1 MYAQP
6 SAKHRVATGFSA
18 TTTNIVTAY
27 QGSGFGFVS
36 PLSTRTAS
44 AKTKG
49 QTGDNVQSTSSENGL
64 SQSISP
70 VCETTDF
77 STSSRNLS
85 TFLTYAH
92 SDGTSGQTNTGFS
105 TTSMDREANVTQ
117 TTSFVEANGNSFI
130 TFSATDDN
138 EIGESEGVF
147 NSGSGNV
154 IESSTYFEGYASTGL
169 TIGFTMNQGGRSEN
183 QAKNKTAGNSE
194 DGYQFENLTQTTVFN
209 GATVN
214 DQTRET
220 IKNGTELVI
229 GSTRSFFTNATRSSG
244 GTPASRFPANET
256 DYDSDDPN
264 NGAATP
270 TTGAYNIPSITHKT
284 LLDTTTSENFDVFY
298 TDTETVSTRLNYTVS
313 TTGET
318 SPTTTS
324 STSFRTTNT
333 ATPVW
338 THPFEPFHITQTVE
352 TYLTETSQVETFFE
366 TTTLTS
372 TISGPGAFVS
382 GGSVLKNSVVVGN
395 MATEKSLFNPANSG
409 SFFTYTTDGQSGGAI
424 RSVDVRTT
432 TTRDSVYT
440 VLSTSLSAYDV
451 ESSSIETFVNSSFQ
465 FGNISN
471 AMAVGSAFTR
481 ERRES
486 ITGLNTNS
494 NRSKAL
500 IETENQSA
508 RLQAT
513 ETGTHYIFTEATF
526 TFLGS
531 EGFTFYTQTE
541 STTSDGSYT
550 TTRSQAT
557 MVEDGNTIVRSR
569 VTIPNVTYSSAATLK
584 FPVRFAESHYASEY
598 GRVTENTED
607 NLLSGKVYTRD
618 KDPLFGGYQKQ
629 YTNVVSNA
637 GVKYRNISIVDHII
651 TTTQIANPGVASI
664 PLTIN
669 SAESSSYVS
678 SFNFPF
684 LTLKLNSYFTF
695 IPETSY
701 GNIYTSVN
709 RGSASFNHFENDLS
723 RIRYKHSK
731 TYLVTAQNIGAS
743 ATQDIEVTSTDVSL
757 LDGAVKVGAAVAFA
771 GASKTTFSQQNP
783 FFNEKHA
790 IGGKAFTNDPGF
802 SMIEGVPHNS
812 YLFDSIGSTVISGD
826 PQSIDD
832 NTGGTVTTSL
842 PTSVMIFRNLN
853 TFVTADTFQGDKFY
867 QRCAADYRS
876 TI

>member
-6 SAKHRVATGFSA
+6 SAKHRVATGFAA
-18 TTTNIVTAY
+18 TTTNIVTSY

-36 PLSTRTAS
+36 PLSTRTES

-49 QTGDNVQSTSSENGL
+49 QTGDNIQSTSSENGL
-64 SQSISP
+64 SQSINE
-70 VCETTDF
+70 VCETTEF
-77 STSSRNLS
+77 STSSRNFS
-85 TFLTYAH
+85 TVLTYAH
-92 SDGTSGQTNTGFS
+92 SDDSSGQTNTGFS
-105 TTSMDREANVTQ
+105 TTSMDREANVTR
-117 TTSFVEANGNSFI
+117 TTSFVEGSGNSYI
-130 TFSATDDN
+130 SYSTTFEN
-138 EIGESEGVF
+138 EIGESEGDF
-147 NSGSGNV
+147 NSGSGDV

-169 TIGFTMNQGGRSEN
+169 TIGLTMNQGGQSKNE
-183 QAKNKTAGNSE
+183 AKNKTAGNSD
-194 DGYQFENLTQTTVFN
+194 DGYEFENITQTTVFN

-244 GTPASRFPANET
+244 GTPATRFPANET

-270 TTGAYNIPSITHKT
+270 TNGVYNIPSITQKT
-284 LLDTTTSENFDVFY
+284 SLDTTTIENYDVYY
-298 TDTETVSTRLNYTVS
+298 TDTETTSTRLNYTVS

-338 THPFEPFHITQTVE
+338 THPFEFFHITQTVE
-352 TYLTETSQVETFFE
+352 TYLTETSEVESFFE

-372 TISGPGAFVS
+372 TISGPGAFIT
-382 GGSVLKNSVVVGN
+382 GGSVLKNSVVVGD
-395 MATEKSLFNPANSG
+395 MATEQSVFNPANSG
-409 SFFTYTTDGQSGGAI
+409 SFFIYTTDGQSGGEI
-424 RSVDVRTT
+424 SSVDVRTT
-432 TTRDSVYT
+432 TTRNSVYT
-440 VLSTSLSAYDV
+440 ILSTSRSAYNV

-486 ITGLNTNS
+486 FSALNTNS

-500 IETENQSA
+500 IENENQSA

-513 ETGTHYIFTEATF
+513 ETGTHYVFTEATF

-531 EGFTFYTQTE
+531 EGFTFYTQTK

-550 TTRSQAT
+550 TTRSQDT
-557 MVEDGNTIVRSR
+557 MIEDGNTIVRSR
-569 VTIPNVTYSSAATLK
+569 VAIPNVTYSSAATLK
-584 FPVRFAESHYASEY
+584 VPIKFAESYYASEY
-598 GRVTENTED
+598 GRVTQD
-607 NLLSGKVYTRD
+607 SDHNLQSGKVYTRD
-618 KDPLFGGYQKQ
+618 KDPLFGGYQKE
-629 YTNVVSNA
+629 YTDVFSDA
-637 GVKYRNISIVDHII
+637 GVRYRDITIADHII

-669 SAESSSYVS
+669 SAESSVYVS

-723 RIRYKHSK
+723 RIRYKYSK
-731 TYLVTAQNIGAS
+731 TYLVTAQNIGATG
-743 ATQDIEVTSTDVSL
+743 TQDIEVTSTDVSL
-757 LDGAVKVGAAVAFA
+757 LDGAVKVGAAVGFV
-771 GASKTTFSQQNP
+771 GASETTFSEQNP
-783 FFNEKHA
+783 FFNIKHA

-802 SMIEGVPHNS
+802 SLIEGVPHDS
-812 YLFDSIGSTVISGD
+812 YLFDSVSSTVISGD